1 MILIKE
7 IATFKIMTSFFSI
20 ITVSKNNYKELKQT
34 LDSIKSLKSDNFE
47 WIPVLSGN
55 CSSSLNLVS
64 KKYSFKVNPTINQD
78 KNLWDAMNIG
88 CLLYTSPSPRD

>member
-1 MILIKE
+1 MILIKG

-20 ITVSKNNYKELKQT
+20 ITVSKNNYKELIQT

-78 KNLWDAMNIG
+78 KICG
-88 CLLYTSPSPRD
+88 TQ